1 MEERKERFVE
11 LRVNIKHDMTGLVDE
26 RVMINSNYDL
36 DQIIEAIN
44 RPSSKMEI
52 LTQQATIVA
61 STINSNRRRC

>member
-11 LRVNIKHDMTGLVDE
+11 LRVNIKHDLTGLVDE

>member
-44 RPSSKMEI
+44 MPSSKMEI
-52 LTQQATIVA
+52 LTQQAKIVA